1 MVGRDEEEEEGMSR
15 KSKTPA
21 PVKTPISRAD
31 IEAKFA
37 ELRGEVDEKT
47 EAVKVPAIA
56 IAAGVAVLTVVAVFW
71 LGKRKGRKR
80 RMVLEIRRI

>member
-1 MVGRDEEEEEGMSR
+1 MSR
-15 KSKTPA
+15 KTKTPE

-37 ELRGEVDEKT
+37 ELRGEVDERA
-47 EAVKVPAIA
+47 EAAKVPAIA
-56 IAAGVAVLTVVAVFW
+56 IAAGVAMLTVVAVFW

-80 RMVLEIRRI
+80 QMVLEIRRI

>member
-1 MVGRDEEEEEGMSR
+1 MSR
-15 KSKTPA
+15 KSKTPE

-37 ELRGEVDEKT
+37 ELRSEIDEKT
-47 EAVKVPAIA
+47 EAAKVPAIA

-80 RMVLEIRRI
+80 QLVLEIRRI